1 MKTLVFDSGPIISL
15 TGNNLLWILEPLRDA
30 FHGTFLIPR
39 SVYYEIVEHPLVMK
53 RFKFEA
59 YQVRQQLEIGVLTLI
74 DDAKVAKLGDELLL
88 LANNIFSSRGQ
99 PLRICQRG
107 EMEAL
112 AVSILKNASA
122 VVMDERIT
130 RTVVEQPASLQKILR
145 HRFHNAIS
153 MNATAAQK
161 IVTTCKNISIIRSV
175 ELATIAYERGL
186 LDKYLSRKSSA
197 EERSSLL
204 DSVLW
209 AVKLHGA
216 AVSEDEINEILRI
229 EK

>member
-30 FHGTFLIPR
+30 FRGTFLIPR
-39 SVYYEIVEHPLVMK
+39 SVYYEIVEHPFVIK

-59 YQVRQQLEIGVLTLI
+59 FQVKQQLETGVLTLI
-74 DDAKVAKLGDELLL
+74 DDEKVAKLGDELLSL
-88 LANNIFSSRGQ
+88 SNSIFSSRGQ
-99 PLRICQRG
+99 PLGICQRG
-107 EMEAL
+107 EMETL
-112 AVSILKNASA
+112 AVAILKKSNA

-161 IVTTCKNISIIRSV
+161 IVNVCKNINIIRSV
-175 ELATIAYERGL
+175 ELATIAFERGL
-186 LDKYLSRKSSA
+186 LDKYLSSKNGV